1 VIRMCGKARLHVRS
15 GSALARHYRSPGP
28 EGAGVAG
35 GGGGR
40 KRGAPR
46 FLAKELVHNGRPH
59 VTAHCCFAVRPSG
72 HMRAGPRSSVAAA
85 MPRHVM
91 HPIASENSS
100 HRSST
105 VFVGYG
111 TMRRSRRTSLKRT
124 AVGARRVHRALVKA
138 VAG

>member
-1 VIRMCGKARLHVRS
+1 MCEVDPLWRATTDRPAPKEQGLPAAAEAEKEEPPVSWQRS
-15 GSALARHYRSPGP
+15 SSITDGRTSP
-28 EGAGVAG
+28 
-35 GGGGR
+35 R
-40 KRGAPR
+40 
-46 FLAKELVHNGRPH
+46 
-59 VTAHCCFAVRPSG
+59 TAASPSG